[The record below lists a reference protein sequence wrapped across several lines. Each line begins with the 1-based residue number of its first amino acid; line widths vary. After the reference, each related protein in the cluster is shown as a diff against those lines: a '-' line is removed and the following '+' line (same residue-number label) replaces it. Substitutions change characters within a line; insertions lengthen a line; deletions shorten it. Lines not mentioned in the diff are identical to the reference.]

1 MTQFDVKNK
10 TEIRAKSGAQN
21 KTNFKAS
28 ALALFINETWKW
40 IDTF

>member
-10 TEIRAKSGAQN
+10 TEIKKLNLGP

-28 ALALFINETWKW
+28 ALALFINETWK
-40 IDTF
+40 